1 MSARHYCDKCKK
13 EISGVDIFSIHV
25 DIDSPLFKKRMCD
38 REYCQDCLM
47 EFYKFI
53 VPNASEADVEN
64 SLVSLQFYRDRY
76 AEKQFKKMFGMG

>member
-25 DIDSPLFKKRMCD
+25 DIDSPLFKKKRMCD

-53 VPNASEADVEN
+53 VPNPIVLVWSRETVIKDLINRFHRQIASFLLYE
-64 SLVSLQFYRDRY
+64 
-76 AEKQFKKMFGMG
+76 